1 MHCSGL
7 WCSVQG
13 WWPLACAR
21 VVASAK
27 VVASAGEPEAPTLT
41 FLLQIGLE
49 TDSRPKPL
57 GKMGSKIELGMVWVF
72 PIHIGFE

>member
-1 MHCSGL
+1 M
-7 WCSVQG
+7 QG
-13 WWPLACAR
+13 WWPLASAR
-21 VVASAK
+21 